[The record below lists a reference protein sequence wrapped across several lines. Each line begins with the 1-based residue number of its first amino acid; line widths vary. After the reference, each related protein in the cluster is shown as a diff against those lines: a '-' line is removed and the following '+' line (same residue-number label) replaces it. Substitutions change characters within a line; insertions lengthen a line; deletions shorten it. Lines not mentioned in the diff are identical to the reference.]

1 MRISTWQIFACLVYN
16 NTCKYHQITFRIF
29 VIMSFHKR
37 ITKKICSTPFPWYLW
52 HTFTR
57 DVSKTIWHF
66 RYYGHDPKVIRAFC
80 NLHILIVI
88 FTYVRKI
95 SILCTHRELMYRN
108 IRFIIRLIHYNNYH
122 YLIWCGSNRFCITVR
137 GNCIP
142 ILLSI
147 VKNAMM
153 QKISFSF
160 DTSQTV

>member
-1 MRISTWQIFACLVYN
+1 MEQFVLSGLILLKFNSCSRFHSAILLNGNNRMRISTWQIFACLVYN

-37 ITKKICSTPFPWYLW
+37 ITKKICSTPFSWYLW

-66 RYYGHDPKVIRAFC
+66 RYYGYDPKVIRAFC

-95 SILCTHRELMYRN
+95 SVSCTDRESMYRS
-108 IRFIIRLIHYNNYH
+108 IRFDFKINLLWKLILF
-122 YLIWCGSNRFCITVR
+122 YL
-137 GNCIP
+137 
-142 ILLSI
+142 
-147 VKNAMM
+147 MM
-153 QKISFSF
+153 IK
-160 DTSQTV
+160 